1 MLLGNFYKK
10 TKRPQDAIAAYRDAL
25 ARDHR
30 ASERTVQPGAGLQGR
45 RPSRRSA
52 RRLRACARARSE
64 ERQGAVAA
72 RRPVD
77 AQGRFGARRGRSSP
91 TALER
96 KVDEHR
102 LLLKL
107 GESRIEAKRFD
118 EAERALKAALEKKPG
133 LALAH
138 FDLGLV
144 YEGQGQIDKAIAS
157 YEAELSANPKAYRAA
172 FNAAKLLQKSGRS
185 REAVAHFRK
194 VVEIEPTFGTGQ
206 LYLAKALLDAGD
218 LAGAEQWARAGL
230 TEQARAEDGAARPLR
245 ARGCLRTTG
254 AGRRC
259 PAGDRGGE
267 TARTRRV
274 GACLRRIS
282 TSQRRR

>member
-10 TKRPQDAIAAYRDAL
+10 AKRPQDAIAAYRDAL
-25 ARDHR
+25 ARDNEHQNALFSLALAYKDEGRLDEARVGFER
-30 ASERTVQPGAGLQGR
+30 ARELDPRNGKVLWQLADLWMRKGD
-45 RPSRRSA
+45 SA
-52 RRLRACARARSE
+52 RAEAIIN
-64 ERQGAVAA
+64 
-72 RRPVD
+72 D
-77 AQGRFGARRGRSSP
+77 
-91 TALER
+91 ALER

-144 YEGQGQIDKAIAS
+144 YEGKGQIDKAIES
-157 YEAELSANPKAYRAA
+157 YDSGAATNPKAYRAA
-172 FNAAKLLQKSGRS
+172 FNAAKLLQKSGRT

-218 LAGAEQWARAGL
+218 LAAPSEWARAGL
-230 TEQARAEDGAARPLR
+230 TNNPEPRMAPLGHYVLADVYERQGRAADARREVEAGKQRAAEAQK
-245 ARGCLRTTG
+245 LRT
-254 AGRRC
+254 
-259 PAGDRGGE
+259 PAER
-267 TARTRRV
+267 
-274 GACLRRIS
+274 
-282 TSQRRR
+282 